1 METLWSLM
9 FWGEKGME
17 LANVTGPTGVPV
29 QAVNM
34 QQTVT
39 IIDATHMVGVFY
51 QLPELPKQ

>member
-1 METLWSLM
+1 
-9 FWGEKGME
+9 ME